1 MAGRW
6 QYVAIERHRLRLR
19 IYLDNFLMTS
29 DPMFVLTVTLSIH
42 KYSQSYIIRSFNIN
56 AVIMNFDSE
65 KKKIDFFL
73 QKKYNCF
80 HINGF
85 SRSISDQRH

>member
-1 MAGRW
+1 M
-6 QYVAIERHRLRLR
+6 AIERHRQRMR

-56 AVIMNFDSE
+56 AVIMNFDTE
-65 KKKIDFFL
+65 TKIKMFFLLKKKNITA
-73 QKKYNCF
+73 
-80 HINGF
+80 
-85 SRSISDQRH
+85 SP